1 MNNTPSRRAFIRAVA
16 SLGMAMA
23 GAARPGNA
31 HESAHGET
39 AFGQPG
45 DPRRA
50 ARAVTITMRE
60 NDGHMLFAPN
70 RIEVRRGE
78 QIRFLLRNSGAVDH
92 EFVLATE
99 AANLKHLEE
108 MRKNPDMEHD
118 EPNMIRLKPGKAG
131 EIVWQFTKPGTFDV
145 SCLIPGHRESGMHGI
160 VVVR

>member
-1 MNNTPSRRAFIRAVA
+1 MNNRVLRRTVIRTLAGLA
-16 SLGMAMA
+16 IAMA
-23 GAARPGNA
+23 GTAQPGHA

-39 AFGQPG
+39 EFGQPG
-45 DPRRA
+45 DPRRP
-50 ARAVTITMRE
+50 ARGVTVTMRE
-60 NDGHMLFAPN
+60 NDGHMTFTPD

-99 AANLKHLEE
+99 AANLKHMEE

-118 EPNMIRLKPGKAG
+118 EPNMIRLKPGKEGA
-131 EIVWQFTKPGTFDV
+131 IVWQFTKTGTFDV
-145 SCLIPGHRESGMHGI
+145 SCLIPGHRESGMHGV